1 MRALPAAT
9 ALPDQPIPHV
19 HAPEH
24 ADDYK
29 AYRPCARWD
38 FGFTCALCFLHEPDL
53 IEAGADRTGLVSL
66 EHLEP
71 QSLATDKRSDYQNC
85 VLACR
90 FCNGSRSDRPTVD
103 PATGAVLLRSIT
115 TAWSDRFEIVGF
127 ALRAIDPTDEDAR
140 RTVRVYALDDPRK
153 TRARAAR
160 HRRFAVFQRAQEDF
174 VRLFP
179 ALVAQ
184 ASESASQEAAQP
196 LLEAASGLER
206 SYDAA
211 LQEVSRYAVVPEDAP
226 EDCRCPTEMRA
237 LPAWLDAQVQEID
250 DLDSARTLVST

>member
-9 ALPDQPIPHV
+9 ALPNQPIPHV
-19 HAPEH
+19 HEPER
-24 ADDYK
+24 ADNYT
-29 AYRPCARWD
+29 AYRACARWD

-71 QSLATDKRSDYQNC
+71 QSLANEKRSDYQNC

-103 PATGAVLLRSIT
+103 PATGATLLRSIT
-115 TAWSDRFEIVGF
+115 TAWSAHFEIVDF
-127 ALRAIDPTDEDAR
+127 AFRAADPTDEDAR
-140 RTVRVYALDDPRK
+140 RTLRVYALDDPRK

-160 HRRFAVFQRAQEDF
+160 HRRFAQFQRAQEDF

-184 ASESASQEAAQP
+184 AESASREVAQA
-196 LLEAASGLER
+196 LFEAASGLER
-206 SYDAA
+206 SYEAA
-211 LQEVSRYAVVPEDAP
+211 LQEISRYAAVPEDAP
-226 EDCRCPTEMRA
+226 EACRCPTDTFA
-237 LPAWLDAQVQEID
+237 LPTWLELQVQEID
-250 DLDSARTLVST
+250 DLDSAHAVVGS